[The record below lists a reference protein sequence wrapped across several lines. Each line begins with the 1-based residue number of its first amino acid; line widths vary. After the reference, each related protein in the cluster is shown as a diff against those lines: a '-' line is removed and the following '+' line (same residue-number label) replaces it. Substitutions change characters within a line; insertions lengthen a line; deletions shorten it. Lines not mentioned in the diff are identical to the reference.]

1 VNEQPSDRPPVDSQ
15 SPTGH
20 QNGVTGPEGN
30 RIAALEGAGILV
42 QFGGV
47 RAVNNV
53 DLQLRSGTV
62 HGLIGPNGAGKTT
75 LFDAL
80 SGITRPTKGRV
91 LLAGRDITKSSI
103 AVRARAG
110 VRRTFQRQQ
119 TFGWLSV
126 HDNLLVAMEWTTDR
140 RGAVRDLVRWPGRI
154 RVEAERRQR
163 VDEVLDL
170 CGIGDRRHIP
180 VGSLS
185 IGELR
190 LVEIGRAIVDHP
202 AVLLLDEPTSGL
214 QHAEVERVGNLV
226 RQIVEETDC
235 AVGLVEHDVGFVMSL
250 CDYITVMN
258 LGSVIAAGTSAEIR
272 SSAIVAEA
280 YLGA

>member
-1 VNEQPSDRPPVDSQ
+1 MNQQPLDRRRSSTDENGVSGRGVPPV
-15 SPTGH
+15 
-20 QNGVTGPEGN
+20 
-30 RIAALEGAGILV
+30 AALEGVDISV

-47 RAVNNV
+47 RAVNGV
-53 DLQLRSGTV
+53 DLRLTSRAV

-80 SGITRPTKGRV
+80 SGVTRPTRGRV
-91 LLAGRDITKSSI
+91 LLDGHDITRASI
-103 AVRARAG
+103 ATRARRG

-126 HDNLLVAMEWTTDR
+126 HDNLLVAMEWTKDG
-140 RGAVRDLVRWPGRI
+140 RGAVRDLVRWPSRVRI
-154 RVEAERRQR
+154 EAQRRKR

-180 VGSLS
+180 IGSLS

-190 LVEIGRAIVDHP
+190 LVEIGRAIVDEP

-214 QHAEVERVGNLV
+214 QHAEVERVGTLI

-235 AVGLVEHDVGFVMSL
+235 AVGLVEHDVSFVMTM
-250 CDYITVMN
+250 CDFITVMN
-258 LGSVIAAGTSAEIR
+258 LGSVIAAGTPAEIR
-272 SSAIVAEA
+272 SSAVVAEA
-280 YLGA
+280 YLGV